1 MAVQTNTSPKSTMK
15 ALIDIFFIGLG
26 ILGGGIV
33 ALLGLGLWLDYQAD
47 PNHSILAL
55 WSQTLVAWV
64 PAPVSSA
71 VDEQA
76 RLMGLPLANQ
86 TSAYWYMARAGG
98 FVAYL
103 LLWLS
108 SVWGL
113 CLSTKVIKAWVSP
126 LVAYGLHEFLSIT
139 AILFAT
145 LHALA
150 LLGDS
155 YIQFNLFHLLIPFIA
170 PYEPF
175 WTGLGIIALD
185 LALVTTASF
194 YVRHLI
200 GQKLWRRLHIV
211 TFLVYLLALL
221 HGLMAGTDSARLGVT
236 MMYAGSG
243 LSVLFLVYYR
253 LLTLR
258 AGRIRA

>member
-1 MAVQTNTSPKSTMK
+1 MAVQANTSPKSNMR
-15 ALIDIFFIGLG
+15 ALMDIFFIGLG
-26 ILGGGIV
+26 IVGGGVV
-33 ALLGLGLWLDYQAD
+33 ALLGLGLWLDYQAN
-47 PNHSILAL
+47 PSHSILAL
-55 WSQTLVAWV
+55 WSQTLVGWFPTPLSGLVA
-64 PAPVSSA
+64 
-71 VDEQA
+71 EQA

-86 TSAYWYMARAGG
+86 TSAYWYMARSGG
-98 FVAYL
+98 FIAYL

-113 CLSTKVIKAWVSP
+113 CLSTKVIKAWLSP

-145 LHALA
+145 LHALV

-155 YIQFNLFHLLIPFIA
+155 YVEFNLFHLLIPFIA
-170 PYEPF
+170 PYEPL

-185 LALVTTASF
+185 LAIVITASF
-194 YVRHLI
+194 YIRHLI
-200 GQKLWRRLHIV
+200 GQKLWRRLHML

-236 MMYAGSG
+236 AMYAGTG
-243 LSVLFLVYYR
+243 LSILFLVYYR
-253 LLTLR
+253 LLTSR
-258 AGRIRA
+258 TIHNS